1 MINKVKTVFRTG
13 LNSSIGKNVISLYVL
28 QFANYVLPLATIP
41 YLVRVL
47 GPEKFGA
54 VAFGQSLITYFSLL
68 VNYGF
73 DWSATRKISVQR
85 DNIDVVSRIAVSV
98 WAAKTLLCGMGFLVL
113 VGLVQVVP
121 RLGEVSTL
129 LLVLYGIVV
138 GNVLFPTWLFQGLE
152 RMVAISVI
160 NFTARLLATAAV
172 FALIHRSSDFI
183 IYAGLLSF
191 QWLGAGVIGVWLA
204 YRTLKISF
212 VPPSSAEVRR
222 TLVEGWTLFLSRGAV
237 GLYTAGNAF
246 ILGLLTNNAAVGYYS
261 AAEKLVKA
269 IQGLLTPI
277 SQAFYPRFSKM
288 AIDSKIKTLRWG
300 RKILFLMSGLGLV
313 LSTGLFLGAPMI
325 VRIILGPGYEPSVA
339 VMRILAPLPLLIGA
353 SNVLGV
359 QIMLPFGHDKA
370 FTSILIGAGLVNI
383 VLAFLL
389 APVWQQNGMA
399 VATLIAEMF
408 VTLTM
413 LGYLTVNQ
421 LNPLGGS
428 FLWRQIMEIWGIK
441 CEGN

>member
-1 MINKVKTVFRTG
+1 LISKVKTLFRVG

-28 QFANYVLPLATIP
+28 QFANYFLPLVTVP

-54 VAFGQSLITYFSLL
+54 VAFGQSLIAYFVLV

-85 DNIDVVSRIAVSV
+85 DDLNAVSQTATSV
-98 WAAKTLLCGMGFLVL
+98 WAAKALLCGAGFLVL

-121 RLGEVSTL
+121 KFREIGIL

-160 NFTARLLATAAV
+160 NFTARLLATAGV
-172 FALIHRSSDFI
+172 FALIRRPSDFI

-191 QWLGAGVIGVWLA
+191 KWVGAGVIGVWLA

-212 VPPSSAEVRR
+212 VLPSWTGIRQI
-222 TLVEGWTLFLSRGAV
+222 LVEGWTLFLSRGAV

-246 ILGLLTNNAAVGYYS
+246 ILGLLTNNTVVGYYS

-269 IQGLLTPI
+269 VQLLLHPI
-277 SQAFYPRFSKM
+277 SQAAYPRFSKM
-288 AIDSKIKTLRWG
+288 ATESKVGALKWG
-300 RKILFLMSGLGLV
+300 RRMLLLMSGLGLV
-313 LSTGLFLGAPMI
+313 LSIGLFTGAPII
-325 VRIILGPGYEPSVA
+325 VQIMLGPDYGPSVS
-339 VMRILAPLPLLIGA
+339 VVRILAFLPLVIGA

-359 QIMLPFGHDKA
+359 QIMLPFGRDKV
-370 FTSILIGAGLVNI
+370 FTSILVGAGLINI
-383 VLAFLL
+383 ILAFLL
-389 APVWQQNGMA
+389 TPFWQQNGMA
-399 VATLIAEMF
+399 TAVLITEVF
-408 VTLTM
+408 VTMTM
-413 LGYLTVNQ
+413 LGYLMVNH
-421 LNPLGGS
+421 LNPLAGCRS
-428 FLWRQIMEIWGIK
+428 EECRP
-441 CEGN
+441 